1 VNKDELYAHPGWR
14 SCTFEGAREELLLL
28 GLRTTFR
35 EKLEWL
41 EEAETLS
48 LCLRTIAS
56 RTRSIK
62 GCHDPSGDQHSAIKL
77 HSRNDREA

>member
-1 VNKDELYAHPGWR
+1 MTEKELFAHPGWQW
-14 SCTFEGAREELLLL
+14 CTFEGARRDVLLR

-48 LCLRTIAS
+48 LRFKIN
-56 RTRSIK
+56 R
-62 GCHDPSGDQHSAIKL
+62 DQRAREWKL
-77 HSRNDREA
+77 LTGQDLKDE